1 MPTDERTLLVV
12 DDSDDNRYTLCR
24 RLAREGYTRVL
35 TAANGVEALALLRAQ
50 RVDLVLLD
58 IMMPDMDGYQVLEAL
73 KGDEVLRH
81 IPVIMISGVDQLE
94 SVVRCIE
101 LGADDYL
108 PKPFN
113 ATLLRARVG
122 ASLEKKRLLDEVV
135 DALGRLERELRAARD
150 VQLAMVP
157 TTFPPPTRERPVEI
171 FGCLLP
177 AREVGGDLFDFFWR
191 DPRTLCFVVA
201 DVSDKGAPA
210 ALFMARTRTLIR
222 LVATLTA
229 GGAGTQHLET
239 IVRLVNAELCADN
252 PSVTFVTL
260 VLGMLD
266 VSTGALTLCNAGHPR
281 PLRLDARGAIERC
294 DTGPLQPPLGV
305 DARLQHRA
313 VAGTL
318 MPGQTLFLYTD
329 GITEAAQADG
339 ALFGDLR
346 VETALDGLARESAE
360 VLVGRVIEAA
370 RTFAGAT
377 PQADDVA
384 AMAIR
389 FLPLAVVGS
398 IGLSRARP
406 GRP

>member
-1 MPTDERTLLVV
+1 MTADDWTLLVV
-12 DDSDDNRYTLCR
+12 DDSDDNRYTLTR

-35 TAANGVEALALLRAQ
+35 TAANGVEALALLRAR

-73 KGDEVLRH
+73 KADEVLRH
-81 IPVIMISGVDQLE
+81 TPVIMISGVDQVE

-113 ATLLRARVG
+113 PTLLRARVG
-122 ASLEKKRLLDEVV
+122 ASLEKKRLRDEIV

-150 VQLAMVP
+150 VQRAMVP
-157 TTFPPPTRERPVEI
+157 STFPPPTPERPVEI

-229 GGAGTQHLET
+229 GGAGTQSLES
-239 IVRLVNAELCADN
+239 IVRMVNTELSADN

-305 DARLQHRA
+305 DASVQHRA
-313 VAGTL
+313 VAGAL
-318 MPGQTLFLYTD
+318 LPGQTLFLYTD
-329 GITEAAQADG
+329 GISEAAQADG
-339 ALFGDLR
+339 ALFGDIR
-346 VETALDGLARESAE
+346 VETALDGLAGASPE

-370 RTFAGAT
+370 RTFTGPT
-377 PQADDVA
+377 LQADDVA

-389 FLPLAVVGS
+389 LLPPAVSGS
-398 IGLSRARP
+398 RS
-406 GRP
+406 